1 MTEATTPTEAP
12 RSTVPEP
19 VLAALSLV
27 LDYLWDDEYR
37 DFRACPSEQHIFV
50 QLRHLK
56 RWLGEQDLQNS
67 PR

>member
-1 MTEATTPTEAP
+1 MTETTTPTEAS
-12 RSTVPEP
+12 RSAMPEP

-37 DFRACPSEQHIFV
+37 DFGACPSEERISV
-50 QLRHLK
+50 QLRNLR
-56 RWLGEQDLQNS
+56 RWLNEQVPQDS